1 MTLSKQELEY
11 ILNILLDQA
20 VSIILYCNNN
30 MYCLLTDSY
39 THWLWVVNSPLTTV
53 QTCIFVP
60 HPDPLIWFQEH
71 FFFWY
76 LKNRPVIG
84 TVSVMT

>member
-39 THWLWVVNSPLTTV
+39 THWL
-53 QTCIFVP
+53 
-60 HPDPLIWFQEH
+60 
-71 FFFWY
+71 
-76 LKNRPVIG
+76 
-84 TVSVMT
+84 